1 MDRFV
6 LLVIENVVS
15 FLSDLLPRVLLHIIR
30 NLANLVLMTR

>member
-6 LLVIENVVS
+6 LLVIGNAVS

-30 NLANLVLMTR
+30 NLLNLVLMTR